1 MAQIKGKYI
10 ENNTIPES
18 KLYITNNPTNGYI
31 LSWNAGSQ
39 ILEWVA
45 PTSADAHDVKATIND
60 TTPSFL
66 NSKLLV
72 TSGKLTKTLNN
83 SGANETL
90 TFNIGDDVFDKTA
103 DDTDDV
109 DEGTTNLYF
118 TDARADA
125 RITLQKGAANG
136 IAPLNASSKIDSTY
150 LPAFEL
156 GDIIEFA
163 DIDERDA
170 YTTATKG
177 DMGIVIDA
185 SDDPDVTSGGA
196 TYIYD
201 GTTPYA
207 TTGWIR
213 LRNPDAAVTSVN
225 TQIGDVVLDTD
236 DIDEGSNNLYFTT
249 ARARTSIS
257 AGTGISY
264 DNSTGVISANVGYVE
279 TRKVEIITLTSTEI
293 SNKYV
298 DLAETPRTNTAV
310 MVFPVGGISQEYT
323 ADFTVI
329 SNGSAVRRL
338 NWNGLGL
345 EALLEAGDK
354 ITVEYS
360 Y

>member
-1 MAQIKGKYI
+1 MAQIKGKWI
-10 ENNTIPES
+10 ENNTITEP
-18 KLYITNNPTNGYI
+18 KLQIYNSPTNGYV
-31 LSWNAGSQ
+31 LGWDAGNNRM
-39 ILEWVA
+39 EWT
-45 PTSADAHDVKATIND
+45 PQTGADAHDVKVSLND

-72 TSGKLTKTLNN
+72 ATGKLTKTLNN

-90 TFNIGDDVFDKTA
+90 TFSIGADVFDKTT
-103 DDTDDV
+103 DNTDDI
-109 DEGTTNLYF
+109 DEGTTNLYY

-125 RITLQKGAANG
+125 RITLQKGVANG
-136 IAPLNASSKIDSTY
+136 IAPLNASSKIDSIY
-150 LPAFEL
+150 LPPFEL

-163 DIDERDA
+163 DIAARDA
-170 YTTATKG
+170 YTTAAQG

-225 TQIGDVVLDTD
+225 TQIGDVVLDSD
-236 DIDEGSNNLYFTT
+236 DIDEGSTNLYFTT
-249 ARARTSIS
+249 ARARASIS
-257 AGTGISY
+257 AGDGISY
-264 DNSTGVISANVGYVE
+264 NSTTGVISANVGYVE

-298 DLAETPRTNTAV
+298 DLDQTPKTNTAV
-310 MVFPVGGISQEYT
+310 MVFPVGGIAQEYT
-323 ADFTVI
+323 ADYTVI
-329 SNGSAVRRL
+329 SNGSAVKRL

-345 EALLEAGDK
+345 EALLESGDK
-354 ITVEYS
+354 LIVEYS